1 MNYEYEPIEGRRT
14 RVYTANSD
22 IRYGYDLLGRIS
34 TVTVMKRDGAPVNP
48 PEVTINT
55 YTALGS
61 LQDVYYP
68 NGVHAYYQYDV
79 MNRLTSLAYTNSGG
93 TMLAQYIY
101 APNTNGQWKTAT
113 EVQRQS
119 DGTYSTSQF
128 VWSYD
133 NLGRL
138 TNETCSSTLTG
149 LSYTNRYVYNLVGN
163 RLWLTSIVGAV
174 ITAVGYTY
182 NDNDQLITDG
192 TFINWYDA
200 NGALINR
207 STAAETNGYYYNL
220 NGSVLDIDI

>member
-1 MNYEYEPIEGRRT
+1 MNR
-14 RVYTANSD
+14 
-22 IRYGYDLLGRIS
+22 
-34 TVTVMKRDGAPVNP
+34 
-48 PEVTINT
+48 
-55 YTALGS
+55 S

-68 NGVHAYYQYDV
+68 NGVHALYQYDV
-79 MNRLTSLAYTNSGG
+79 MNRLTNLVYAKSNGAL
-93 TMLAQYIY
+93 LAQYSY
-101 APNTNGQWKTAT
+101 VPNTNGQWISAT
-113 EVQRQS
+113 EVQLK
-119 DGTYSTSQF
+119 DGGGYSTNQF
-128 VWSYD
+128 GWHYD